1 MDYVWGIDYLCLM
14 EPDENGLTHV
24 TLPEFINTIYDMN
37 GEFKLDCLDLDGIGL
52 DTNIVLVKLKEVA
65 QRSKMGGNK
74 GIHLTYE
81 KEGV

>member
-1 MDYVWGIDYLCLM
+1 M

>member
-24 TLPEFINTIYDMN
+24 TLPQFLNTIYGMN

-65 QRSKMGGNK
+65 QRSKMGGNE
-74 GIHLTYE
+74 GIHLGL
-81 KEGV
+81 KK

>member
-1 MDYVWGIDYLCLM
+1 LDYVWGIDYLCLM

-24 TLPEFINTIYDMN
+24 TLPQFLNTIYDMN

-65 QRSKMGGNK
+65 QRSKMGGNE
-74 GIHLTYE
+74 GIHLGL
-81 KEGV
+81 KK